1 MENTLIILTP
11 HDDFLRCLGIGL
23 VSLGWRNSVITRL
36 GPLAH
41 VDASV
46 RLFFWWWNL
55 RKTMMLEKRLAIV
68 QKWYGP
74 LREIL
79 FMCILAPF
87 FITGVVSLGRLK
99 QCEMALD
106 RISDSFSFLVENY
119 SSLSSYR
126 AVVDRLYN
134 FRSSC
139 LALTNT
145 NGVKPDEIDAGS
157 ESQGMDA
164 KTSNRT
170 EVEIIQRLAPFG
182 IPPRWPPFWGGCSNE
197 DRIHMPPSIQTD
209 LSLDASIYL
218 PSGDLLIEDVH
229 LQVGGL

>member
-1 MENTLIILTP
+1 
-11 HDDFLRCLGIGL
+11 
-23 VSLGWRNSVITRL
+23 
-36 GPLAH
+36 
-41 VDASV
+41 
-46 RLFFWWWNL
+46 
-55 RKTMMLEKRLAIV
+55 MMLEKRLAIV

-119 SSLSSYR
+119 SNLSTYR

-145 NGVKPDEIDAGS
+145 NSVKPDEIDAGT
-157 ESQGMDA
+157 ESQAMDT
-164 KTSNRT
+164 KTNRT
-170 EVEIIQRLAPFG
+170 ELAIIQRLAPFG

-197 DRIHMPPSIQTD
+197 DRTHVPPSIQTD
-209 LSLDASIYL
+209 LSLDASIFL

>member
-1 MENTLIILTP
+1 ML
-11 HDDFLRCLGIGL
+11 
-23 VSLGWRNSVITRL
+23 
-36 GPLAH
+36 
-41 VDASV
+41 
-46 RLFFWWWNL
+46 
-55 RKTMMLEKRLAIV
+55 LEKRLAIV
-68 QKWYGP
+68 QKWYSP

-119 SSLSSYR
+119 SNLSTYR

-139 LALTNT
+139 LAYL
-145 NGVKPDEIDAGS
+145 KSRKDERDGEDGS
-157 ESQGMDA
+157 ESNR
-164 KTSNRT
+164 KT
-170 EVEIIQRLAPFG
+170 ELAIIERLAPLG
-182 IPPRWPPFWGGCSNE
+182 IPPKWPPFWGGSSLE
-197 DRIHMPPSIQTD
+197 VLQIPPSPETD

-218 PSGDLLIEDVH
+218 PSGDLLMEDVH
-229 LQVGGL
+229 IQARSLSFWKDFAKELTEFVDGLCMVMLCNFWLIPFCFVQQDGRSS